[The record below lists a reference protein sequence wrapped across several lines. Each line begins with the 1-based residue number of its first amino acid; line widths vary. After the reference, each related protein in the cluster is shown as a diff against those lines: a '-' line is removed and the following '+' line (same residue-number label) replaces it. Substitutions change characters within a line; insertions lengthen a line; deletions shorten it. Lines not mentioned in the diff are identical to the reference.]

1 MKLQLM
7 PLSFEWWLKPGFLC
21 NSFEITLSLIH
32 AAIGKTQGEA
42 VIRGCSFSPASL

>member
-7 PLSFEWWLKPGFLC
+7 ALSFEWWLKPGFLC